1 MLKVYV
7 EPVGLHS
14 RAMVRVA
21 KALQN
26 YAPAGVRVVSRVSEA
41 DLVIAHVI
49 SGDALVSG
57 RQFRKQGQRYAA
69 IQYCL
74 TTSSLPNVEDWLEYW
89 ANAEVVWSY
98 YDLGVASALCGFRFF
113 HAPLGLDDPF
123 RAVVSEGR
131 RERLVVTSG
140 YVAGPGAEAIEEV
153 WRAAGLLDMKALHVG
168 PSNVA
173 GMAKVPGW
181 RAVSNLKDE
190 ELASLYR
197 RAEWVSGL
205 RHVEGLELPAAE
217 GLACGARPILFDQ
230 PAMRQW
236 YGDAA
241 VYVPEYS
248 GEELVGQL
256 ASLLSV
262 PWPVSG
268 EERKRALDTFD
279 WSRIVPDFWRQVTA
293 AVEVAA

>member
-1 MLKVYV
+1 MLKAYV
-7 EPVGLHS
+7 EPTGLHS

-21 KALQN
+21 KALEK
-26 YAPAGVRVVSRVSEA
+26 YVPAGVRVVPRVGDA
-41 DLVIAHVI
+41 DLVVAHVI
-49 SGDALVSG
+49 ASDALVSG
-57 RQFRKQGQRYAA
+57 RQFRQKGQRYAA

-113 HAPLGLDDPF
+113 HAPLGLDDAF

-153 WRAAGLLDMKALHVG
+153 WRAAGLLGMKALHVG

-181 RAVSNLKDE
+181 HAVSNLRDE
-190 ELASLYR
+190 DLANLYR

-205 RHVEGLELPAAE
+205 RYVEGFELPAAE

-236 YGDAA
+236 YGDGAL
-241 VYVPEYS
+241 YVPECH
-248 GEELVGQL
+248 GEELVDRL
-256 ASLLSV
+256 ASLMSV

-268 EERKRALDTFD
+268 EERKRALDSFD
-279 WSRIVPDFWRQVTA
+279 WSSIVPGFWRQVMA